1 MADRKVGEITVPT
14 EPVSR
19 ATKITGFTFKS
30 YDKNAGVLQFN
41 IENQDGSPT
50 DLIDATVR
58 LFMYIYQGEEKKEFP
73 IFDNQIITES
83 YMQGVV
89 KYPIPDMLLSYEG
102 KVDANVYIDF
112 PDGSHTDNL
121 AFTFNIEKS
130 VIDDNAQLN
139 GKYYFKDFQQLLDG
153 VKQEAT
159 DAVNAALTNVDS
171 TIEKA
176 NQQIN
181 EFVEGATQAIDQ
193 TVDEVTEQL
202 QATQTKIDTVSQNVT
217 SAQNNLKA
225 VEDKMNQTNQQIGDL
240 GKLKKMYSNSIEF
253 GDYDY
258 SGRANLAPNLD
269 FSKLSGN
276 GIISQPPL
284 AYVKGRDSYF
294 TIDNTDP
301 SAVGTSR
308 NVYVPKLGRLEK
320 GKTYIASVP
329 LLINSDFDTNISNI
343 SIHPYNVTV
352 DGVVNRLGIIR
363 PDENCRN
370 KWYRYSIAFTVPS
383 NFPDGDHSPYMQVWE
398 AATATGKISIG
409 YDIKIEK
416 VNSTS
421 DTATPYQPN
430 LLEDPYWLGKIPLG
444 ENIAD
449 PIKIF
454 PIKTSS
460 YSIYLGKNTEKYQL
474 NQTYTIT
481 MKATK
486 PATQQF
492 GVYLLGGAMGVG
504 NMKPVEG
511 LSDVWQLTFKVT
523 QAHLD
528 AGITDVLNLYQL
540 PNTSVG
546 AVTIDWIKLEKGN
559 TRTPNISQFKYFG
572 EGLKDSNNPNDYSW
586 DITPEYAEK
595 GLNDS
600 VSLTEPQSVDGT
612 KNFLETPLVNGKNVL
627 VEEKLLPYEAWH
639 STGTEQTGISNKA
652 RLIIGPVATTI
663 GAKLNRSMKENPLTW
678 NSGNW
683 QATANRDCTLLV
695 EGLVRYQFG
704 GSTAGQYGYITFYK
718 DDAQTSSIGF
728 AGGVGINGT
737 ALQWKHGLHFSRI
750 FALKKGEYFNI
761 TFETQDGKKLD
772 FSQINTL
779 HIMEIES

>member
-14 EPVSR
+14 EPVSL

-130 VIDDNAQLN
+130 VIDNNVQLN
-139 GKYYFKDFQQLLDG
+139 GEYYFKDFQQLLDG

-240 GKLKKMYSNSIEF
+240 GKLKKMYSNSIDF

-258 SGRANLAPNLD
+258 SGNPNLFRNIGYED
-269 FSKLSGN
+269 LSSEFTRYIKPSNVTFNSSENAYEIDITKLTANQSYYFIDIPRGVTGKRYTYSLSAKADVATG
-276 GIISQPPL
+276 GIAIRPVV
-284 AYVKGRDSYF
+284 YVGTSLSVL
-294 TIDNTDP
+294 TP
-301 SAVGTSR
+301 SAVASLTNEMKRYTLQTNPLTDVQVNSQ
-308 NVYVPKLGRLEK
+308 VQALQI
-320 GKTYIASVP
+320 YITKA
-329 LLINSDFDTNISNI
+329 
-343 SIHPYNVTV
+343 
-352 DGVVNRLGIIR
+352 
-363 PDENCRN
+363 
-370 KWYRYSIAFTVPS
+370 
-383 NFPDGDHSPYMQVWE
+383 QV
-398 AATATGKISIG
+398 TATKIYIKR
-409 YDIKIEK
+409 DIKLEEG
-416 VNSTS
+416 
-421 DTATPYQPN
+421 TASTPYQPN
-430 LLEDPYWLGKIPLG
+430 LLDYPYWLGKAPLG
-444 ENIAD
+444 DNLITGT
-449 PIKIF
+449 F
-454 PIKTSS
+454 PVSNSQYAI
-460 YSIYLGKNTEKYQL
+460 LGRVLKKNLEIGK
-474 NQTYTIT
+474 TYTAT
-481 MKATK
+481 LKGTK
-486 PATQQF
+486 PTTQTF
-492 GVYLLGGAMGVG
+492 AAYSGGTVKLGDF
-504 NMKPVEG
+504 KPVEG
-511 LSDVWQLTFKVT
+511 LTDVWSVTFTVSNLSNSPANFT
-523 QAHLD
+523 
-528 AGITDVLNLYQL
+528 LYQQ
-540 PNTSVG
+540 PQATIG
-546 AVTIDWIKLEKGN
+546 ACQIDWLKIEKGD

-586 DITPEYAEK
+586 DITAEYTEK
-595 GLNDS
+595 GLNDT
-600 VSLTEPQSVDGT
+600 VSLTEPQSVEGL
-612 KNFLETPLVNGKNVL
+612 KNFEDGLQIAGKEVATVPEDTGWVNLTAINGHSWNKQGQIRRIGKLVMFRGSLKGSTLSTQDFCTIPEGFRPSNPTDNY
-627 VEEKLLPYEAWH
+627 EYQFLLPPQ
-639 STGTEQTGISNKA
+639 SSNTLDNGGMA
-652 RLIIGPVATTI
+652 YIRPNGVCGLPSFRG
-663 GAKLNRSMKENPLTW
+663 
-678 NSGNW
+678 
-683 QATANRDCTLLV
+683 TANLFL
-695 EGLVRYQFG
+695 
-704 GSTAGQYGYITFYK
+704 APIQYYI
-718 DDAQTSSIGF
+718 D
-728 AGGVGINGT
+728 
-737 ALQWKHGLHFSRI
+737 
-750 FALKKGEYFNI
+750 
-761 TFETQDGKKLD
+761 
-772 FSQINTL
+772 
-779 HIMEIES
+779 